1 LVSPLETAPNPSA
14 SQVRVRL
21 KTPDADATPAER
33 STNMMMSDAHP
44 RPAAGPPALLTLPS
58 FNGTLAAV
66 RALGRAGIPV
76 TVADPGRFSMS
87 AWSRYTSLRVQSP
100 PVEEARR
107 FIDWLLEFGRRS
119 GRHVLLATND
129 DTAWL
134 YSLYR
139 AELAEHFSVA
149 APPIETVH
157 AVLNKPTMYRQATDA
172 GLDVPRTWYPDGA
185 DALDLC
191 RREARF
197 PVIVKPRTQVL
208 FRTQIKGLYVEKPED
223 LEDAYLKFSHEAYD
237 PLLLQFDP
245 AANRPMVQEFH
256 RESADGVYYISAYVH
271 QRRLIG
277 LRAARKL
284 LQQPRRLGIG
294 LCFEEAPVAPELV
307 AGLERFVSRLDYSGV
322 LQAEFIPVPGRTML
336 IDLNPR
342 FYNPMAFEIARGV
355 SLPLLAYYDALG
367 DGARFDAV
375 RDAAQ
380 TSTGRA
386 RVFIDVH
393 SLRVMLAAQRLS
405 GVLTRE
411 ERQRWAS
418 WEQGHRDD
426 STHAV
431 LDPADR
437 LPSWLAGMQI
447 ASRFLR
453 HPRAFIRGIMLNQ
466 G

>member
-1 LVSPLETAPNPSA
+1 
-14 SQVRVRL
+14 
-21 KTPDADATPAER
+21 
-33 STNMMMSDAHP
+33 
-44 RPAAGPPALLTLPS
+44 
-58 FNGTLAAV
+58 LAAV
-66 RALGRAGIPV
+66 RALGRAGIRV
-76 TVADPGRFSMS
+76 TVADPGRFGMS
-87 AWSRYTSLRVQSP
+87 AWSRYTSLRVQCP
-100 PVEEARR
+100 PVHEARR

-139 AELAEHFSVA
+139 AELAEYFYVA
-149 APPIETVH
+149 ALPIETMH
-157 AVLNKPTMYRQATDA
+157 GVLNKPNMYRQASGA
-172 GLDVPRTWYPDGA
+172 GLDVPRTWFPEGA
-185 DALDLC
+185 DGLDPC
-191 RREARF
+191 RQEARF
-197 PVIVKPRTQVL
+197 PVLVKPRTQVL
-208 FRTQIKGLYVEKPED
+208 FRTQIKGLYVEKPEH
-223 LEDAYLKFSHEAYD
+223 LEDAYLKFSREQYD
-237 PLLLQFDP
+237 PQLLQVDP

-256 RESADGVYYISAYVH
+256 AEGANGIYYISAYVH
-271 QRRLIG
+271 EGRLHG

-307 AGLERFVSRLDYSGV
+307 AGLERLASRLGYSGI
-322 LQAEFIPVPGRTML
+322 LQAEFIPTPSRTML

-367 DGARFDAV
+367 DRPRFDAV
-375 RDAAQ
+375 REAAKMPAGQ
-380 TSTGRA
+380 A

-411 ERQRWAS
+411 ERQHWAS
-418 WEQGHRDD
+418 WQQAHRDD

-437 LPSWLAGMQI
+437 LPSWLAAMQI
-447 ASRFLR
+447 GSRFLR